1 MLRIAAALVLASL
14 AYASPAFG
22 LNEGLHLVL
31 TNPDGLPEWLDLS
44 LTAAMLAALF
54 WYFWPHEPGG
64 A

>member
-1 MLRIAAALVLASL
+1 MLRIAVALVLASL

-31 TNPDGLPEWLDLS
+31 TNPNGLPDWLDFS
-44 LTAAMLAALF
+44 FIAALLAALF
-54 WYFWPHEPGG
+54 WYFWPQEPGG